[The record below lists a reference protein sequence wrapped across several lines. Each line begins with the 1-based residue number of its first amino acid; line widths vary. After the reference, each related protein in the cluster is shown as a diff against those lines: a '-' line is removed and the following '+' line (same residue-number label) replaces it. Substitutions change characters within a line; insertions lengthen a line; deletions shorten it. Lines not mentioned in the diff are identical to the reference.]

1 MVKPLIT
8 YPQKLS
14 NAMLISEVRNFNDD
28 ILDVIQDMKDTMSE
42 HNLTALSAVQ
52 INHLYTIIV
61 MKEAEEYKTYINP
74 RILSNSE
81 PFDSTE
87 NTIYYPNV
95 EVTIPRYG
103 HIKVI
108 YEDVNGEAKHTDITD
123 PKVAVDFQRKLDYL
137 YGGDILLKVSQS
149 RREEILNALKTD
161 GLIPDASLEVC
172 PTITKKDYIL
182 SFNDKLL
189 FFMGL
194 SLLTPLFS
202 FEASTVANIWLYDKI
217 ALLLVIGL
225 MVGYFVMAQI
235 EAKEFKQCTSCQVG
249 NQLGI
254 IAKRVAIAIIF
265 SIAGY
270 FLLN

>member
-1 MVKPLIT
+1 MVKTLIT

-28 ILDVIQDMKDTMSE
+28 ILEVIQDMKDTMSK

-87 NTIYYPNV
+87 STIYYPNV

-108 YEDVNGEAKHTDITD
+108 YEDVNGEAKHADITD
-123 PKVAVDFQRKLDYL
+123 SKVAVDFQRKLDYL

-225 MVGYFVMAQI
+225 MAEYFVMAQI
-235 EAKEFKQCTSCQVG
+235 EAKEFRQCTSCQVG